1 MNKLASPQP
10 SILIDDENIK
20 VYVDWSYVCSC
31 TSIDQSIAVLVG
43 LYFLLNLKLDPHR
56 TAIRFLYV
64 YLMVDK
70 GQQSNVI
77 RRFCKEYNIQLPD
90 KPVLKINYRQG
101 IKSSNSVLDNDKTD
115 HDDVLTVL
123 QEENNNEQLP
133 DNTQLTQCESVSS
146 NQQSPAKRKIDEMNN
161 LEPMSNEN
169 NPPCKRRG
177 RPTRRKRS

>member
-1 MNKLASPQP
+1 MA
-10 SILIDDENIK
+10 
-20 VYVDWSYVCSC
+20 
-31 TSIDQSIAVLVG
+31 
-43 LYFLLNLKLDPHR
+43 
-56 TAIRFLYV
+56 
-64 YLMVDK
+64 DK

-101 IKSSNSVLDNDKTD
+101 IKSSNSMLDSDKTD

-133 DNTQLTQCESVSS
+133 DDTQLTQCEYASS
-146 NQQSPAKRKIDEMNN
+146 HQQNPAKRKIDEMNN